1 MMQRSITGYQNVE
14 SASLGNIQQFA
25 VFQASPTHVGGSERL
40 VLKKMFAQA
49 VRKIFVEQHL
59 HGVN

>member
-1 MMQRSITGYQNVE
+1 MQRSITGYQNIE
-14 SASLGNIQQFA
+14 SASFGNIQQFA
-25 VFQASPTHVGGSERL
+25 VFQTCPSHVGGSERL

-49 VRKIFVEQHL
+49 VREIFVEQHF

>member
-1 MMQRSITGYQNVE
+1 MQRSITGYQNIE
-14 SASLGNIQQFA
+14 RPASATSSSSPF
-25 VFQASPTHVGGSERL
+25 FQTCPSHVGGSERL

-49 VRKIFVEQHL
+49 VREIFVEQHF

>member
-1 MMQRSITGYQNVE
+1 MQRSITGYQNIE
-14 SASLGNIQQFA
+14 SASFGNIQKLA
-25 VFQASPTHVGGSERL
+25 VFQTGLAHVGGSERL